1 MIYNRIDD
9 NNDLCIA
16 FSMVAISYFLI
27 TIPFGFVDMILPFV
41 NINCP
46 SNGLKLNI
54 FDWMLINGI
63 FMLLSFIS
71 IVIIRKSGDSF
82 TYKLFKAF
90 NIVFTIFIAIWSIVG
105 CIIFFKYYF
114 TENILQQNCDNGF
127 INYLTVR
134 MIIAPFTAFFKIME
148 LWSL

>member
-46 SNGLKLNI
+46 SNGLKLSI

-63 FMLLSFIS
+63 FMLLSLVS
-71 IVIIRKSGDSF
+71 IVIIRKANDNF
-82 TYKLFKAF
+82 TYNFFKTI
-90 NIVFTIFIAIWSIVG
+90 NIIASIFLGIWSIVG
-105 CIIFFKYYF
+105 CIIFYKYYYS
-114 TENILQQNCDNGF
+114 ENILQTCDNGF

-134 MIIAPFTAFFKIME
+134 MVIAPFTAFFKIME
-148 LWSL
+148 LY